1 MSIWNIFGH
10 PNGTL
15 APTPAQLA
23 NNPHSQASMSIN
35 QLASMAQ
42 QQFGTAYNAYA
53 QQAQNNLYNQQ
64 ALASIKHQ
72 ASQAAAWGAQQH
84 AAWIEKRY
92 MIDGQYMT
100 LQEFMDFIW
109 PEDCPD
115 KTFFALKHTK
125 EDNNEQP

>member
-1 MSIWNIFGH
+1 MSIWNIFNH
-10 PNGTL
+10 PST

-23 NNPHSQASMSIN
+23 NNPHSQANMSIN
-35 QLASMAQ
+35 QLAGMAQ

-64 ALASIKHQ
+64 ALAAIKHQ
-72 ASQAAAWGAQQH
+72 AAMSAALGAQQH

-115 KTFFALKHTK
+115 KKIGRAHV
-125 EDNNEQP
+125 